1 MTDSL
6 RVCHVVNAVGPT
18 SVPAD
23 LAVAQAREGGVEPG
37 VLAWFRDGAFDGQ
50 EHVTVRCA
58 DAPQGL
64 LGVDRGSWARASE
77 MIREYDIVQT
87 HHNHSGTYAKLIARR
102 LGVPII
108 SVEQNNQR
116 GFTRKGRVAN
126 SLTNRLADSVVCSSE
141 GVRESFTRWQRA
153 ITSDRNVRVIH
164 NGANIERVRQSL
176 DRDWNLRAELGV
188 DATVV
193 LVGTAGRL
201 VEQKAQDV
209 LIRAV
214 SLVAERVDQ
223 EVHLVIAGEGEL
235 RSYLEEVAAEEG
247 IADAVHFVGLLKRER
262 LYCLFDQVDVYAMP
276 SRWEGFSAAA
286 IEAMA
291 AGATCVFSDIP
302 ELKNA
307 YEGAAR
313 FHPVDDEAVLAAEIG
328 ELLTNAELRA
338 ELSSAAWT
346 RAERYSTA
354 NIVREYEEL
363 YRELLA

>member
-1 MTDSL
+1 MTEPL
-6 RVCHVVNAVGPT
+6 RVCHVVNTVDTT

-23 LAVAQAREGGVEPG
+23 FAVAQAREGTVDPG
-37 VLAWFRDGAFDGQ
+37 VLAWFWEDEFDGRD
-50 EHVTVRCA
+50 HVTVRCA

-64 LGVDRGSWARASE
+64 PGIDRRSWTRASE
-77 MIREYDIVQT
+77 MIQAYDIVQT

-102 LGVPII
+102 LGVPIV

-126 SLTNRLADSVVCSSE
+126 TVTNLLADSVVCSSE

-188 DATVV
+188 DATAR

-214 SLVAERVDQ
+214 SLVTERLER

-235 RSYLEEVAAEEG
+235 RGYLESVAEAEG
-247 IADAVHFVGLLKRER
+247 IADSVHFVGLLERER

-286 IEAMA
+286 VEAMA

-313 FHPVDDEAVLAAEIG
+313 FHPVDDEAALAAEIG

-354 NIVREYEEL
+354 NIVREYETL